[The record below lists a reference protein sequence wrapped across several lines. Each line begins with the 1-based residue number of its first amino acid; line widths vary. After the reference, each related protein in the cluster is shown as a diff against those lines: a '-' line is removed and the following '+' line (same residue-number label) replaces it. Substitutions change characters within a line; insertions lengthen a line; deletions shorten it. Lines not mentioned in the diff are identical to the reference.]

1 MKKGG
6 GGGGGMMAQMGMMQ
20 VAEESKGEQS
30 DNEAEEAVAII
41 GSVSKSMPVTKPP
54 VQKGKKVVKT
64 AFAGGKKKKG
74 RMTDEYVAAMGKK
87 GKKYDFGGGGEEE

>member
-6 GGGGGMMAQMGMMQ
+6 GGGGGMMARMGMMQ

-64 AFAGGKKKKG
+64 AFAGGKKKG